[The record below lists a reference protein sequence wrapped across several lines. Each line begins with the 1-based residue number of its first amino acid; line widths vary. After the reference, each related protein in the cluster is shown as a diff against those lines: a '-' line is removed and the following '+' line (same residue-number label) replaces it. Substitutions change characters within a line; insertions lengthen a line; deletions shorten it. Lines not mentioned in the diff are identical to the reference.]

1 MPKEKDSQRVLREQA
16 WTGDAVLALY
26 TREWI
31 LREFGEMDGELMNLM
46 SSNNFLSR
54 VGNPTAVEAEI
65 GRAYAIGGVVAGFD
79 WITDN
84 LRPHM
89 IDVIRKRRPHWVAK
103 MKG

>member
-1 MPKEKDSQRVLREQA
+1 MPKDKDSQRVLREQA

-46 SSNNFLSR
+46 SSNHFLSR

-65 GRAYAIGGVVAGFD
+65 GRAYAAEGLEAGFF
-79 WITDN
+79 WIEKN
-84 LRPHM
+84 LRAHM
-89 IDVIRKRRPHWVAK
+89 EDVIRKRRPHWVAK
-103 MKG
+103 MKR